1 MSAGALRQW
10 RGPLPLP
17 TIEEMASVPVE
28 QMPSMLIQLAALQ
41 SALAARLAIP
51 PAVSEPQAPGKLVTA
66 EVVGEAMSMRTD
78 RVYELARTRRIPSIR
93 IGRAMRFDL
102 QAVRDALSSLSVS
115 ASKRT
120 TACDV
125 SEQRQKEKMRHGN
138 DS

>member
-1 MSAGALRQW
+1 
-10 RGPLPLP
+10 
-17 TIEEMASVPVE
+17 MASVPVE

-102 QAVRDALSSLSVS
+102 QAVRDALARCQS
-115 ASKRT
+115 ARPS
-120 TACDV
+120 A
-125 SEQRQKEKMRHGN
+125 RQHVT
-138 DS
+138 